1 MRISTKT
8 IIFLLAFTLI
18 NSFYSCKDSSKEAT
32 NAPLKTMP
40 LVKVQPALKST
51 LFSYIDITGT
61 IEANIFTNIT
71 APADGI
77 VESLMARENQQVE
90 KDKIIAI
97 INPNDRVS
105 LISNNQLQVLNLE
118 EKLKDKDEGSGEY
131 GQLVQELEKSKNDLE
146 YAKNMYQVIPV
157 ICPMSGLVTER
168 FIDEGSQVLAK
179 EKMLTIS
186 DMSTLVIKAE
196 VNEKYFEAIYK
207 GKILDIMLNAYPYDS
222 LTGQVSMVYP
232 QVDPVTRSV
241 KFDIQIR
248 NFHKSLL
255 PGMMASIKIPV
266 NVIENALTV
275 PEPAV
280 LTSPENERF
289 LFLVDNDSIAHR
301 RVVET
306 GMNSENNIAIT
317 KGLTEKDIIV
327 VSGHEMLKEGMKV
340 KIAGN
345 QKGGK

>member
-1 MRISTKT
+1 MKISTKT
-8 IIFLLAFTLI
+8 ILFLLAFSAFNVLI
-18 NSFYSCKDSSKEAT
+18 SCKDGAKEAT
-32 NAPLKTMP
+32 NTSLKKMP

-77 VESLMARENQQVE
+77 VESLRARENQRVE

-97 INPNDRVS
+97 INPSDRVS

-118 EKLKDKDEGSGEY
+118 EKLKDTDKGSGEY
-131 GQLVQELEKSKNDLE
+131 DQLVQELEKSKNDLE
-146 YAKNMYQVIPV
+146 YAKKMYQVIPV
-157 ICPMSGLVTER
+157 ICPMTGLVTER

-196 VNEKYFEAIYK
+196 VNEKYFEVVYK

-222 LTGQVSMVYP
+222 LTGMVSMVYP
-232 QVDPVTRSV
+232 QVDPATRSV
-241 KFDIQIR
+241 KFDIKIQ

-266 NVIENALTV
+266 NVSENTLTV
-275 PEPAV
+275 PEQAV
-280 LTSPENERF
+280 LYSPENESF
-289 LFLVDNDSIAHR
+289 LFIVDKDSVAHR
-301 RVVET
+301 VMIET
-306 GMNSENNIAIT
+306 GMNSENKLAIK
-317 KGLTEKDIIV
+317 KGLIENDIVV

-345 QKGGK
+345 QRGEK